1 MALNTLLLLALF
13 VGYGVNAVFLPNV
26 HPQSFEKNE
35 IIPIQVNVLTSVRT
49 HVPYDYYDHFP
60 TCRPIAPLGGK
71 VGNIGG
77 VLMGDRIKSSPYEN
91 IRLLHNVTCE
101 KICEKEFL
109 NEKQRAFLVKA
120 IKAEYRINLLL
131 DGLPLA
137 EVNKKQEYDIGI
149 PLGYMSRDVVYI
161 NNHIKFTIKYSLEEV
176 RNANGEFVQKYRIL
190 SFVGKPY

>member
-1 MALNTLLLLALF
+1 MAFCDLSMALNTLLLLALF

-26 HPQSFEKNE
+26 HPQTFEKNE

-91 IRLLHNVTCE
+91 IRLLHKCYV
-101 KICEKEFL
+101 
-109 NEKQRAFLVKA
+109 
-120 IKAEYRINLLL
+120 
-131 DGLPLA
+131 
-137 EVNKKQEYDIGI
+137 
-149 PLGYMSRDVVYI
+149 
-161 NNHIKFTIKYSLEEV
+161 
-176 RNANGEFVQKYRIL
+176 
-190 SFVGKPY
+190 